1 MQAGRNED
9 ETTDPDG
16 NQVHEF
22 SGEETPDSE
31 VRHYVGLGSDN
42 CWYMF
47 TGKSVKSVHVNGR
60 IFGDTEP
67 GEKPVGAILKEKL
80 RVGNRTW
87 KNLGRSGSGP
97 LSCVWSADS
106 SMDMWAWGCQVP
118 ILSELSSNH
127 EVLLSSSILAD
138 SIGDSD
144 LYCFPLIYRLSL
156 SEDVNA
162 SSLNQLS
169 SLNLKVFCSPVI
181 NICT

>member
-1 MQAGRNED
+1 M
-9 ETTDPDG
+9 
-16 NQVHEF
+16 HEF

-47 TGKSVKSVHVNGR
+47 TGKSVKSVHANGR

-106 SMDMWAWGCQVP
+106 SMDTWAWGCQVP

-127 EVLLSSSILAD
+127 EVLLKSSISAD
-138 SIGDSD
+138 FIGDSD
-144 LYCFPLIYRLSL
+144 LYCFPLIYRLSFIRGHK
-156 SEDVNA
+156 
-162 SSLNQLS
+162 SSI
-169 SLNLKVFCSPVI
+169 FDPVI
-181 NICT
+181 FSQSKSLLLPRYEYLYMSWTT